1 MKLRN
6 IIIGALMTVIAAPVL
21 AQDNQSDQIMQQ
33 VATILKS
40 GSADAQKQIADI
52 AKTYK
57 KDVNGLVSIGRAYLS
72 VKDYAK
78 AKEYAQKAVELL
90 KGKQGNAAPYLLLGN
105 IAVGEDNGG
114 EAATQFQQAM
124 YADPK
129 NPDGYRRYAQIMSKI
144 DPNGAVET
152 LEALKRELPNYP
164 VDLIAAE
171 IYSSAGKMNMAIEYY
186 NKVSVNDMKDYQLS
200 DYATNV
206 FLSQDY
212 QKSLSLAN
220 QGHAK
225 FPRNASFNR
234 LIMFNNTELKNFDD
248 ALAGANDL
256 FNNSDS
262 LKASSFD
269 YGYYAR
275 ALKGADKYTEAI
287 EQYQKLQTLDNVDA
301 ATKAEAN
308 KNISDCYKKLSDYIK
323 AGEYL
328 DKYVKAQPQQSF
340 TLQETVASLYADQ
353 LADDKTSAADKQKA
367 YEMADKIYAELAEKY
382 PDNAAYVANKRST
395 LPFSLPIDQKEQV
408 KLAGPHYAT
417 FTSIL
422 GAKADRSAGENKML
436 AAAYATLLY
445 YYVNCIDNMEMG
457 KEVAAK
463 LLELDPENEGAK
475 AVIGMK

>member
-1 MKLRN
+1 
-6 IIIGALMTVIAAPVL
+6 MTFIAAPAL
-21 AQDNQSDQIMQQ
+21 AQSNDSDQLMKQ
-33 VATILKS
+33 VSELLKK
-40 GSADAQKQIADI
+40 GTPEAQDQIKDI
-52 AKTYK
+52 AKENK
-57 KDVNGLVSIGRAYLS
+57 KDIDGLVSIGRAYLS
-72 VKDYAK
+72 VKDYAN
-78 AKEYAQKAVELL
+78 AKLYAQKAVELL
-90 KGKQGNAAPYLLLGN
+90 KGKQGNAKPYLLLGN
-105 IAVGEDNGG
+105 IAVGEDKGG

-144 DPNGAVET
+144 DPKGAVET

-171 IYSSAGKMNMAIEYY
+171 IYSSAENVKMAIEYY
-186 NKVSVNDMKDYQLS
+186 DKVSVNDMKDYQLS

-212 QKSLSLAN
+212 QKSLSLAK

-234 LIMFNNTELKNFDD
+234 LIMFNNTELKNYDD

-256 FNNSDS
+256 FNNSDAF
-262 LKASSFD
+262 KASHLD
-269 YGYYAR
+269 YNFYAQ
-275 ALKGADKYTEAI
+275 ALKGAGKYTEAI
-287 EQYQKLQTLDNVDA
+287 EQYQKLQTLESVDA
-301 ATKAEAN
+301 DTKAEAN
-308 KNISDCYKKLSDYIK
+308 KNISDCYKKLSDYVK
-323 AGEYL
+323 AGEFL

-353 LADDKTSAADKQKA
+353 LTDEKTPAADKQKA

-382 PDNAAYVANKRST
+382 PANAAYVANKRYK

-408 KLAGPHYAT
+408 KLAGPHYKT
-417 FTSIL
+417 FTDIL
-422 GAKADRSAGENKML
+422 GAKTDRSAGENKML
-436 AAAYATLLY
+436 VDAYNTLLY
-445 YYVNCIDNMEMG
+445 YYVNCIDNMEKG

-475 AVIGMK
+475 AVMGMK

>member
-1 MKLRN
+1 MK
-6 IIIGALMTVIAAPVL
+6 
-21 AQDNQSDQIMQQ
+21 
-33 VATILKS
+33 K
-40 GSADAQKQIADI
+40 
-52 AKTYK
+52 
-57 KDVNGLVSIGRAYLS
+57 
-72 VKDYAK
+72 
-78 AKEYAQKAVELL
+78 
-90 KGKQGNAAPYLLLGN
+90 
-105 IAVGEDNGG
+105 
-114 EAATQFQQAM
+114 
-124 YADPK
+124 
-129 NPDGYRRYAQIMSKI
+129 
-144 DPNGAVET
+144 
-152 LEALKRELPNYP
+152 
-164 VDLIAAE
+164 
-171 IYSSAGKMNMAIEYY
+171 AIEYY

-212 QKSLSLAN
+212 QKSLSLAK

-234 LIMFNNTELKNFDD
+234 LIMFNNTELKNYDD

-262 LKASSFD
+262 LKASAFD

-287 EQYQKLQTLDNVDA
+287 EQYKKLQTLDNVDA
-301 ATKAEAN
+301 PTKAQAN
-308 KNISDCYKKLSDYIK
+308 KDISDCYKKLSDYVK

-353 LADDKTSAADKQKA
+353 LADENTPAADKQKA

-382 PDNAAYVANKRST
+382 PTNAAYVANKRAT

-417 FTSIL
+417 FTDIL
-422 GAKADRSAGENKML
+422 GAKTDRSAGENKML
-436 AAAYATLLY
+436 AAAYSTLLY
-445 YYVNCIDNMEMG
+445 YYVNCIDDMEKG

-475 AVIGMK
+475 AVMGL

>member
-1 MKLRN
+1 MKVRN

-33 VATILKS
+33 VVTILKS

-78 AKEYAQKAVELL
+78 AKEYAQKAIDLL
-90 KGKQGNAAPYLLLGN
+90 KGKQGNAAPFLLMGN

-129 NPDGYRRYAQIMSKI
+129 NPDGYRRYAQMMSKI

-171 IYSSAGKMNMAIEYY
+171 IYSSAGKMKMAIEYY

-200 DYATNV
+200 DFATNV

-212 QKSLSLAN
+212 QKSLSLAK

-234 LIMFNNTELKNFDD
+234 LIMFNNTELKNYDD
-248 ALAGANDL
+248 AITGANDL

-262 LKASSFD
+262 LKTSSLD

-287 EQYQKLQTLDNVDA
+287 EQYQKLQTLDNIDA

-308 KNISDCYKKLSDYIK
+308 KNISDCYKKLSDYVK

-353 LADDKTSAADKQKA
+353 LADKNTPDADKQKA
-367 YEMADKIYAELAEKY
+367 YDMADKIYAELAEKY
-382 PDNAAYVANKRST
+382 PDNAAYVANKRYT
-395 LPFSLPIDQKEQV
+395 LPFYLPIDQKEQV
-408 KLAGPHYAT
+408 KLAGPHYKT
-417 FTSIL
+417 FTDIL
-422 GAKADRSAGENKML
+422 GAKTDRSAGENKML
-436 AAAYATLLY
+436 KDAYNTLLY
-445 YYVNCIDNMEMG
+445 YYVNCVDDMAKG

-475 AVIGMK
+475 AVMGL

>member
-1 MKLRN
+1 
-6 IIIGALMTVIAAPVL
+6 MTVIAAPVL

-90 KGKQGNAAPYLLLGN
+90 KGKQGNAVPYLLLGN

-445 YYVNCIDNMEMG
+445 YYVNCIDDMEKG

-475 AVIGMK
+475 AVMEMK

>member
-33 VATILKS
+33 VVAILKS

-72 VKDYAK
+72 VKDYTK
-78 AKEYAQKAVELL
+78 AKEYGQKAIDLL
-90 KGKQGNAAPYLLLGN
+90 KGKQGNATPYLLMGN

-114 EAATQFQQAM
+114 EAASQFQQAM

-129 NPDGYRRYAQIMSKI
+129 NPDGYRRYARIMSKTSPQ
-144 DPNGAVET
+144 DAVNT

-171 IYSSAGKMNMAIEYY
+171 IYSDAGNMKMAIEYY

-212 QKSLSLAN
+212 QKSLSLAK

-234 LIMFNNTELKNFDD
+234 LIMFNNTELKNYDD
-248 ALAGANDL
+248 ALVGANDL

-262 LKASSFD
+262 LKASAFD

-275 ALKGADKYTEAI
+275 ALKGADKYSEAI
-287 EQYQKLQTLDNVDA
+287 EQYQKLQTLDNVDD
-301 ATKAEAN
+301 ATKAQAN
-308 KNISDCYKKLSDYIK
+308 KDISDCYKKLSDYVK
-323 AGEYL
+323 AGEFL

-353 LADDKTSAADKQKA
+353 LADENTPAADKQKA

-382 PDNAAYVANKRST
+382 PTNAAYVANKRAT

-408 KLAGPHYAT
+408 KLAGPHYVT
-417 FTSIL
+417 FADIL
-422 GAKADRSAGENKML
+422 GAKTDRSAGENKML
-436 AAAYATLLY
+436 ASAYATLLF
-445 YYVNCIDNMEMG
+445 YYVNCVDDMEKG

-475 AVIGMK
+475 AVMGL

>member
-1 MKLRN
+1 MKLKN
-6 IIIGALMTVIAAPVL
+6 FIIGALMTVIAAPVV
-21 AQDNQSDQIMQQ
+21 AQNNESDQIMKQ
-33 VATILKS
+33 VAELIKN
-40 GSADAQKQIADI
+40 GSEDAQDQIKDI
-52 AKTYK
+52 AKANK

-72 VKDYAK
+72 VKDYAN
-78 AKEYAQKAVELL
+78 AKLYAQKAINLL
-90 KGKQGNAAPYLLLGN
+90 KGKQGNAAPFLLMGN

-114 EAATQFQQAM
+114 EAASQFQQAM

-129 NPDGYRRYAQIMSKI
+129 NPDGYRRYAQIMSKTAPQ
-144 DPNGAVET
+144 DAVST

-171 IYSSAGKMNMAIEYY
+171 IYSAAGKMKLAIEYY
-186 NKVSVNDMKDYQLS
+186 DKVSVNDMKDYQLS

-225 FPRNASFNR
+225 FARNASFNR
-234 LIMFNNTELKNFDD
+234 LIMFNNTELKNFDA
-248 ALAGANDL
+248 ALVGANDL

-262 LKASSFD
+262 LKVSSFD

-287 EQYQKLQTLDNVDA
+287 EQYKKLQTLDNVDA
-301 ATKAEAN
+301 PTKAQAN
-308 KNISDCYKKLSDYIK
+308 KDISDCYKKLSDYVK

-328 DKYVKAQPQQSF
+328 DLYVKAQPQQSF

-353 LADDKTSAADKQKA
+353 LADETTPAADKQKA

-382 PDNAAYVANKRST
+382 PTNAAYIANKRAT
-395 LPFSLPIDQKEQV
+395 LPFSLAIDQKEQV

-417 FTSIL
+417 FADIL
-422 GAKADRSAGENKML
+422 GAKTDRSAGENKML
-436 AAAYATLLY
+436 ASAYATLLF
-445 YYVNCIDNMEMG
+445 YYVNCIDDMEKG

-475 AVIGMK
+475 AVMGL

>member
-1 MKLRN
+1 
-6 IIIGALMTVIAAPVL
+6 MTVIAAPVL

-72 VKDYAK
+72 VKDYDK

-212 QKSLSLAN
+212 QKSLSLAK

-234 LIMFNNTELKNFDD
+234 LIMFNNTELKNYDE

-262 LKASSFD
+262 LKASAFD

-287 EQYQKLQTLDNVDA
+287 EQYKKLQTLDNVDA
-301 ATKAEAN
+301 PTKAQAN
-308 KNISDCYKKLSDYIK
+308 KDISDCYQKLSDYVK

-353 LADDKTSAADKQKA
+353 LADENTPAADKQKA

-382 PDNAAYVANKRST
+382 PTNAAYVANKRAT

-417 FTSIL
+417 FTDIL
-422 GAKADRSAGENKML
+422 GAKTDRSAGENKML
-436 AAAYATLLY
+436 AAAYSTLLY
-445 YYVNCIDNMEMG
+445 YYVNCIDDMEKG

-475 AVIGMK
+475 AVMGL

>member
-1 MKLRN
+1 
-6 IIIGALMTVIAAPVL
+6 MTVIAAPVL

-248 ALAGANDL
+248 ALTGANDL

-445 YYVNCIDNMEMG
+445 YYVNCIDDMEKG

-475 AVIGMK
+475 AVMEMK